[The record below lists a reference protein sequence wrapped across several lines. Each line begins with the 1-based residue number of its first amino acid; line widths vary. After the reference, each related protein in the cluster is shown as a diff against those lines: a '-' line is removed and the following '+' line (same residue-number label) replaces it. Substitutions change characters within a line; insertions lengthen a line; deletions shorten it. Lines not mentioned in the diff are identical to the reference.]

1 MNKLVKPIRLIVAL
15 LCLIVGN
22 SMHAY
27 TYDYD
32 FGVDGLYYH
41 INDDGET
48 VAIIYQYRYYIDK
61 WYNSHYEGDIVVPET
76 VTHNG
81 KTYTVTKI
89 GPGAFNDS
97 PALTS
102 VWLPNTINA
111 CVNSFTNCVSLT
123 EIHLGTGLTEL
134 PSFEGCKS
142 LQSIN
147 IPANIQ
153 TIPYGY
159 FSNCTSLTHI
169 IFEDGDKDLEFPDAD
184 RDNWS
189 PFFKKTPSLKQVY
202 IGRNIITPRV
212 FSGCASLES
221 VTFGP
226 TVTKICD
233 KLFENC
239 SSLSSI
245 STNLQNYPKDYDSI
259 LNQSLDLAETDNN
272 ILEVIESI
280 GYEAFYNCESIKQ
293 IELPSIETLGSCA
306 FECSNGGGLEVALI
320 GNKLKTISSRCF
332 YGQTQLSKVY
342 VGTVLTTIDGFAFNG
357 CTSLT
362 DLYLFSNDLVT
373 LGTNALPTTISKIYV
388 IDPSRYDNLLKDYYR
403 DYLIT
408 LNPCTAEYSGSAPT
422 FSLVNNVA
430 NTEVSIVPSSIN
442 VNVGEY
448 NTPISLEFTN
458 GSWSSTIS
466 VKASYTITPA
476 QLTIIANDAT
486 KVYGTPNPP
495 LTCSYFGF
503 KNGESTDVL
512 TTLPSIETTATT
524 ESNVGTYPII
534 PVGATAQNY
543 TFNYE
548 RGTLTIT
555 KADQTI
561 TWNQQFGTVN
571 VGDVIELTA
580 TSSAGLP
587 IKYTSTDESIAEI
600 YSQNGRKYVEFLK
613 SGNVMLRANQE
624 GNENYNEADRV
635 SKSVSVAFLVTDITL
650 NNSNLTLEEGESFQL
665 TASVLPEEAQNKTI
679 QWSSSN
685 TSVATVDS
693 NGFVTAIK
701 QGSAVIYAKS
711 TDGSNVSA
719 QCSVKVI
726 KLVEGISLN
735 LTSAS
740 INIGQTIQLQASIVP
755 DYADNQTIKWSSD
768 NSSVASVD
776 QSGNVTALSK
786 GEATITAQTTDGS
799 NLSATCRITVI
810 KLVSSIVLSKSEL
823 SIEKG
828 ESATLS
834 AKVAPADASNTA
846 LFWSSMNEAIA
857 TVDNGVVTAV
867 SCGKTKIIVEA
878 TDGSGVYAECEVEVT
893 EVDGITDTTYS
904 EAKVN
909 VSNSNICIENAP
921 NGTVVRIIQSDGS
934 EVFRHISTGEQIT
947 YQPTAHGIYLVV
959 IGSKSYKIALN

>member
-1 MNKLVKPIRLIVAL
+1 M
-15 LCLIVGN
+15 
-22 SMHAY
+22 
-27 TYDYD
+27 
-32 FGVDGLYYH
+32 
-41 INDDGET
+41 
-48 VAIIYQYRYYIDK
+48 IY
-61 WYNSHYEGDIVVPET
+61 
-76 VTHNG
+76 NG
-81 KTYTVTKI
+81 KLEAVYL
-89 GPGAFNDS
+89 GND
-97 PALTS
+97 
-102 VWLPNTINA
+102 INIVPKY
-111 CVNSFTNCVSLT
+111 CFYQSDGKSLKRVY
-123 EIHLGTGLTEL
+123 LGTGVTT
-134 PSFEGCKS
+134 
-142 LQSIN
+142 LQE
-147 IPANIQ
+147 
-153 TIPYGY
+153 Y
-159 FSNCTSLTHI
+159 
-169 IFEDGDKDLEFPDAD
+169 
-184 RDNWS
+184 
-189 PFFKKTPSLKQVY
+189 
-202 IGRNIITPRV
+202 
-212 FSGCASLES
+212 
-221 VTFGP
+221 
-226 TVTKICD
+226 
-233 KLFENC
+233 
-239 SSLSSI
+239 
-245 STNLQNYPKDYDSI
+245 
-259 LNQSLDLAETDNN
+259 
-272 ILEVIESI
+272 
-280 GYEAFYNCESIKQ
+280 AFY
-293 IELPSIETLGSCA
+293 
-306 FECSNGGGLEVALI
+306 
-320 GNKLKTISSRCF
+320 
-332 YGQTQLSKVY
+332 SK
-342 VGTVLTTIDGFAFNG
+342 
-357 CTSLT
+357 SLT

-373 LGTNALPTTISKIYV
+373 LGTNALPTTLSKIYV

-422 FSLVNNVA
+422 FSFVNNVA
-430 NTEVSIVPSSIN
+430 NTNVSIVPGSIN

-448 NTPISLEFTN
+448 NTPISLEFSN

-524 ESNVGTYPII
+524 GSDVGTYPII
-534 PVGATAQNY
+534 PVGAVAQNY

-571 VGDVIELTA
+571 VGDVVELTA

-587 IKYTSTDESIAEI
+587 IKYTSTDESVAEI

-650 NNSNLTLEEGESFQL
+650 NNSNLTLEEGKTAQL
-665 TASVLPEEAQNKTI
+665 VASVQPEEAQNKTI

-685 TSVATVDS
+685 TSVATVDN

-701 QGSAVIYAKS
+701 QGTAVIYAKS
-711 TDGSNVSA
+711 TDGSNVTA
-719 QCSVKVI
+719 QCAIKVI

-740 INIGQTIQLQASIVP
+740 INEGQTIQLQATIVP

-768 NSSVASVD
+768 NATVASVD

-810 KLVSSIVLSKSEL
+810 KLVSSIVLSKSQL

-828 ESATLS
+828 ESTTLT
-834 AKVAPADASNTA
+834 AKVTPTDATNTA
-846 LFWSSMNEAIA
+846 LQWSSMNEAIA

-878 TDGSGVYAECEVEVT
+878 TDGSGIYAECEVEVT
-893 EVDGITDTTYS
+893 DGAGINDASYY
-904 EAKVN
+904 EAAVS
-909 VSNSNICIENAP
+909 VSNSRICIENAP
-921 NGTVVRIIQSDGS
+921 NGTVVRIIQSDGR
-934 EVFRHISTGEQIT
+934 EVFRHTSTGEQIT
-947 YQPTAHGIYLVV
+947 YEPSTSGIYLVI
-959 IGSKSYKIALN
+959 IGTKSYKIALN

>member
-1 MNKLVKPIRLIVAL
+1 MAL

-27 TYDYD
+27 TYNYD
-32 FGVDGLYYH
+32 FGVDGLYYN

-48 VAIIYQYRYYIDK
+48 VTITHQYSYYIDK
-61 WYNSHYEGDIVVPET
+61 WYYSHYEGDIVVPET

-81 KTYTVTKI
+81 KTYTVTTI
-89 GPGAFNDS
+89 GHDAFYDS

-102 VWLPNTINA
+102 VWLPNTITN
-111 CVNSFTNCVSLT
+111 VQSGFSNCVSLT
-123 EIHLGTGLTEL
+123 EIHFGTGLTEL
-134 PSFEGCKS
+134 PGVSGCIS
-142 LQSIN
+142 LQSIH

-153 TIPYGY
+153 TIPYGC
-159 FSNCTSLTHI
+159 FSNCTSLTQI
-169 IFEDGDKDLEFPDAD
+169 VFEDGDKDLEFPDAD
-184 RDNWS
+184 RDNWI
-189 PFFKKTPSLKQVY
+189 FFKKTPSLKKVY

-212 FSGCASLES
+212 FSECASLES

-226 TVTKICD
+226 TVTKICN

-245 STNLQNYPKDYDSI
+245 STNLQNYPKDYDAI
-259 LNQSLDLAETDNN
+259 INQSPDLTETGNIVLDL
-272 ILEVIESI
+272 IEAI
-280 GYEAFYNCESIKQ
+280 GSNAFYNCESIKQ

-320 GNKLKTISSRCF
+320 GNKLKTISLRCF
-332 YGQTQLSKVY
+332 YGQKQLSRVY
-342 VGTVLTTIDGFAFNG
+342 VGTALTTIDGVAFNG

-362 DLYLFSNDLVT
+362 DLYLFSNDLVS
-373 LGTNALPTTISKIYV
+373 LATNALPTTLSKIYV

-422 FSLVNNVA
+422 FSFVNNVA
-430 NTEVSIVPSSIN
+430 NTDVAIVPSSIN

-448 NTPISLEFTN
+448 NTPISLEFSN

-503 KNGESTDVL
+503 KNGESTDAL

-524 ESNVGTYPII
+524 GSNVGTYPII

-571 VGDVIELTA
+571 VGDVVELTA

-587 IKYTSTDESIAEI
+587 IKYTSTDESVAEI

-635 SKSVSVAFLVTDITL
+635 SKSVSVAFLVTNITL
-650 NNSNLTLEEGESFQL
+650 NNNSLTLEEGQTVQL
-665 TASVLPEEAQNKTI
+665 TASVLPEQAHNKAI

-693 NGFVTAIK
+693 NGYVTAIK

-711 TDGSNVSA
+711 TDGSDVSA
-719 QCSVKVI
+719 QCTVKVI

-735 LTSAS
+735 ITSAS
-740 INIGQTIQLQASIVP
+740 INIGQAIQLQATIEP
-755 DYADNQTIKWSSD
+755 NYADNQTIKWSSD
-768 NSSVASVD
+768 NATVASVD

-810 KLVSSIVLSKSEL
+810 KLVSSIVLSKSQL

-828 ESATLS
+828 ESTTLT
-834 AKVAPADASNTA
+834 AKVTPTDATNTA
-846 LFWSSMNEAIA
+846 LQWSSMNEAIA

-878 TDGSGVYAECEVEVT
+878 TDGSGIYAECEVEVT
-893 EVDGITDTTYS
+893 DGAGINDASYY
-904 EAKVN
+904 EAAVS
-909 VSNSNICIENAP
+909 VSNSRICIENAP
-921 NGTVVRIIQSDGS
+921 NGTVVRIIQSDGR
-934 EVFRHISTGEQIT
+934 EVFRHTSTGEQIT
-947 YQPTAHGIYLVV
+947 YEPSTSGIYLVI
-959 IGSKSYKIALN
+959 IGTKSYKIALN